1 MLLPSDKSQADIH
14 VEYEKIDGARSISLS
29 TFTRVWRELCP
40 HIVLAKPKTDLC
52 FRCQTFSC
60 KISQSGALSEDD
72 KMTLL
77 DEYESHVES
86 ARHQREQY
94 RMQCDDSKV
103 TCSENITVEGAVSCS
118 LDATVHYSWDFAQQ
132 VHIPHHSQQV
142 GPLYFK
148 TARRCE
154 VFGVCCEG
162 SEKQV
167 FYLGDEGVAP
177 GKGANTVVSYLHH
190 YLENYGLGEEHA
202 QFLFDNC
209 QGQNKNNA
217 VLGYAVWRTL
227 TGGHKTIQYSLMLAG
242 HTKFSCD
249 WHFGVWK
256 NRWRHMDAETVEEVA
271 STVAM
276 SSRNGHNIPHIVDGN
291 SKPVLFYDWST
302 FFKGMFKPL
311 KNISK
316 YHSFEVSSNE
326 PGVVRVRKFVD
337 APEEK
342 INILKTCQVDICV
355 MPEQIFGEG
364 INAERQWYLHDVIRD
379 FCRSDHAK
387 NTTCPLP
394 LVAKEGYS
402 KAKKQKLK

>member
-1 MLLPSDKSQADIH
+1 MTVLPVYSL
-14 VEYEKIDGARSISLS
+14 GISMFFGLI
-29 TFTRVWRELCP
+29 TRKDYL
-40 HIVLAKPKTDLC
+40 
-52 FRCQTFSC
+52 
-60 KISQSGALSEDD
+60 
-72 KMTLL
+72 
-77 DEYESHVES
+77 
-86 ARHQREQY
+86 
-94 RMQCDDSKV
+94 
-103 TCSENITVEGAVSCS
+103 EGAVSCS

-202 QFLFDNC
+202 QFHFDNC